1 MKGIKNLFEKWPNLI
16 SKAREGAEFID
27 SIKNETIRIISHRDA
42 DGIAAAGIICSA
54 LFREKKD
61 FRVSI
66 IGASDEIDYGND
78 PMIFCDIGGG
88 RSEEIENFGKKVI
101 ICDHH
106 LPNGNPSNAINMNA
120 HLFGIDGMNEACG
133 SSIALAL
140 TLGMDE
146 RNFDLSPLAIVGMIG
161 DQQFLNQGYNGK
173 IFEMAMKNGIVRIER
188 KSKLVGKVQ
197 ESIESS
203 IDPFFKDFSGKEGSS
218 LKMLD
223 QLGIELNL
231 DMDEIDKGKKEELFS
246 LLEEKLF
253 NQGTKAKLIDNA
265 PFNDKY
271 GDLFDLASILDA
283 CGRMDRHGIGLAI
296 CFGDRNA
303 LKKGIG
309 IRNEYKKKILD
320 GLLKLEK
327 GCEQMKNIQYF
338 YIDGKISGIIANLGI
353 KYILKKK
360 PVLAISRKNGKIDI
374 SARATRELVNRGV
387 NLAVAMREAKKFG
400 GNGGGHPIAAGA
412 TIPIEKKEEFLKRID
427 DRIGGMIN
435 DKRSEMHHHHG
446 L

>member
-1 MKGIKNLFEKWPNLI
+1 
-16 SKAREGAEFID
+16 
-27 SIKNETIRIISHRDA
+27 
-42 DGIAAAGIICSA
+42 
-54 LFREKKD
+54 
-61 FRVSI
+61 
-66 IGASDEIDYGND
+66 
-78 PMIFCDIGGG
+78 
-88 RSEEIENFGKKVI
+88 
-101 ICDHH
+101 
-106 LPNGNPSNAINMNA
+106 
-120 HLFGIDGMNEACG
+120 
-133 SSIALAL
+133 
-140 TLGMDE
+140 
-146 RNFDLSPLAIVGMIG
+146 
-161 DQQFLNQGYNGK
+161 
-173 IFEMAMKNGIVRIER
+173 
-188 KSKLVGKVQ
+188 
-197 ESIESS
+197 
-203 IDPFFKDFSGKEGSS
+203 
-218 LKMLD
+218 MLD

-231 DMDEIDKGKKEELFS
+231 DMDGIDKGKKEELFS

-283 CGRMDRHGIGLAI
+283 CGRMDHPGIGLAI

-435 DKRSEMHHHHG
+435 DKRSEMRHHHG